1 MSASSRRKR
10 PKTSPKFE
18 RLAMRA
24 KRKMSPYMEKINS
37 PEGQFPKRIRIGENR
52 VAWLKDEIDSW
63 IEDRVNARLQQ

>member
-1 MSASSRRKR
+1 
-10 PKTSPKFE
+10 
-18 RLAMRA
+18 MRA
-24 KRKMSPYMEKINS
+24 KRKMSPYMENINS